1 VSAEAAEIAALLAW
15 ALLAVVEAIGAVVE
29 VRATGAANGNS

>member
-1 VSAEAAEIAALLAW
+1 MTPEAAVIAAVVAW
-15 ALLAVVEAIGAVVE
+15 AVLAVVEAIGAVVE

>member
-1 VSAEAAEIAALLAW
+1 MTPEAAEIAALLAW

-29 VRATGAANGNS
+29 VRATMTMN